1 MGDSVSAGGVGCC
14 GTHSSLRSSSHGC
27 DQLPAMV
34 AAVRGG
40 AAGKRTGAARG
51 VLLSRGTYIGS
62 GQRALRRAQGGRGR
76 HGLRRAAAETLA
88 ARNNSCWQLNEYK
101 RSGCACVPAA
111 ARMQ

>member
-1 MGDSVSAGGVGCC
+1 MGDFASAGGVGCC

-51 VLLSRGTYIGS
+51 VLLSQSIHAAGS
-62 GQRALRRAQGGRGR
+62 ARYDGRRQGVGG
-76 HGLRRAAAETLA
+76 
-88 ARNNSCWQLNEYK
+88 
-101 RSGCACVPAA
+101 
-111 ARMQ
+111 MD

>member
-1 MGDSVSAGGVGCC
+1 MGDFASAGGVGCC

-51 VLLSRGTYIGS
+51 VLLSQSIFVEAAGSARYDERGEGV
-62 GQRALRRAQGGRGR
+62 GGMDCEPQLRRQR
-76 HGLRRAAAETLA
+76 TLT

-101 RSGCACVPAA
+101 WSR
-111 ARMQ
+111 